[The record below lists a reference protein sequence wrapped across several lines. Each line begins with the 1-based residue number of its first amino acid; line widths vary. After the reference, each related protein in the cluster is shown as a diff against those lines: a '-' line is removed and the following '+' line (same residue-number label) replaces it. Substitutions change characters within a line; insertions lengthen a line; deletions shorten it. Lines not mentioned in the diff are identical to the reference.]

1 MSGVR
6 EKFDSVTNEAGLP
19 VIEAIAKLH
28 GSDATYL
35 LLVEFKACPDVF
47 VQSRGDQT
55 KGQRSKFMQALY
67 HHWSGQPQAKEK
79 DDE

>member
-1 MSGVR
+1 MKADDKAIKALSSL
-6 EKFDSVTNEAGLP
+6 KDSN
-19 VIEAIAKLH
+19 
-28 GSDATYL
+28 ATYL
-35 LLVEFKACPDVF
+35 VLVEFQESPDVF
-47 VQSRGDQT
+47 VDSRGDQT

>member
-1 MSGVR
+1 MKADEKVEQALSSLR
-6 EKFDSVTNEAGLP
+6 ESNT
-19 VIEAIAKLH
+19 
-28 GSDATYL
+28 TYL
-35 LLVEFKACPDVF
+35 VLVEFQESQDVYID
-47 VQSRGDQT
+47 SRGDQT